1 MNFNKSGDASRARPG
16 KHFWILLGCLGVIFG
31 AFFFKS
37 FLPQYVLH
45 NNDTPLGALDAAAAR
60 LPALI
65 SGCWV
70 DLNWV
75 GFEGPAA
82 PPDASTFFRWL
93 AGAVGYAKFWT
104 PLAQIILGLCA
115 WVFFRS
121 LKLSPFACLLG
132 GLAAALHSDFLSNAC
147 WGQQSRPLAL
157 AAVMLALAAM
167 QARGGWR
174 GWARVLLG
182 AAAVGWGIMEGFDV
196 AAMFSVVAG
205 MYVLLQPSAEEFLV
219 PSGFERSFIICVM
232 NVGFIAAL
240 IFIAPMVS
248 SVVGVSALLIRV
260 CIGAVAV
267 VWNYSFLANSPTLNR
282 LAFGAS
288 RASVLAGFSALVAAQ
303 FIVGLVNTQIKGVAG
318 AQGDTQSKAERW
330 DWATQWSMA
339 KIETLGF
346 IVPGL
351 FGYRM
356 DTPQGLPEDLQK
368 DYVGGQYWGSMGR
381 DAVWDKYF
389 ESGKTSPPGQGFLRH
404 SGGGSYAGPL
414 LMTVVLMALLQS
426 LRGKNSP
433 FTPAQRRWVWF
444 WSGLAVGSLLLA
456 WGKHAPFFKPI
467 YYLVPMAN
475 VVRSPG
481 KFVLIW
487 DWAML
492 VLFAYGVH
500 ALAKKYLEP
509 APAATKANWWS
520 AAPSFDRKWVVGS
533 VAVFG
538 AGVLAWLI
546 YSSSAAAL
554 RRHLEFVMFDPNT
567 AADIARFSI
576 SRVGWFVFFLALGLG
591 ALLLV
596 VQRKFAG
603 VNAKWGVA
611 LLGAVLVLDLAHA
624 NRPWIIYWDY
634 TKKYATNDVL
644 EFLRKDAHEHRAVG
658 IPPWL
663 LDAFQ
668 FDERLR
674 GTEQYLD
681 QLYRIEWAQ
690 HHFQS
695 MDIQSLDVVQ
705 MSRPPED
712 FVAYESALAV
722 HSGATLPLVT
732 RKWELTNTRYILAHS
747 ALVDFF
753 NKQFDPGK
761 ERYRAALR
769 FDITPKPGV
778 DRPRMLED
786 LTAVTNANGAYALV
800 EFTDALPR
808 AKLYSHWQSG
818 VADTNALTT
827 LGDLQFNP
835 AQTVLVAE
843 PIPAAATNDAP
854 GTVEFTSYA
863 PKHIKLKAK
872 ASAPSVLLL
881 NDRYA
886 AAWQVRVDG
895 QPTQLL
901 RCNYLM
907 RGAQVPAGEHTVEFI
922 FQPDIKPLYLTCA
935 GLAVTLLVGLG
946 LLIASRRTEATKA

>member
-1 MNFNKSGDASRARPG
+1 MFYR
-16 KHFWILLGCLGVIFG
+16 
-31 AFFFKS
+31 S
-37 FLPQYVLH
+37 FLSANVIH
-45 NNDTPLGALDAAAAR
+45 NNDTPVGVLLESSAK
-60 LPALI
+60 LPGLFY
-65 SGCWV
+65 GNWV
-70 DLNWV
+70 DLNWL
-75 GFEGPAA
+75 GTEQPSA
-82 PPDASTFFRWL
+82 PPDGSNIFRWA
-93 AGAVGYAKFWT
+93 AGNFAFAKFWT

-115 WVFFRS
+115 WAFFRA
-121 LKLSPFACLLG
+121 LKLSPIACLLG

-157 AAVMLALAAM
+157 AAVMLALAAV
-167 QARGGWR
+167 QARNGWR
-174 GWARVLLG
+174 SWARVFLG
-182 AAAVGWGIMEGFDV
+182 GAAVGWGIMEGFDV
-196 AAMFSVVAG
+196 AAMFSVVVG
-205 MYVLLQPSAEEFLV
+205 VYVLLQPWFEGEGTTKGGKVF
-219 PSGFERSFIICVM
+219 SGM
-232 NVGFIAAL
+232 A
-240 IFIAPMVS
+240 
-248 SVVGVSALLIRV
+248 
-260 CIGAVAV
+260 
-267 VWNYSFLANSPTLNR
+267 
-282 LAFGAS
+282 
-288 RASVLAGFSALVAAQ
+288 RATVLAGFSALVAAQ

-318 AQGDTQSKAERW
+318 SQGDTQSKAEHW

-389 ESGKTSPPGQGFLRH
+389 DSGKTSPPGQGFLRH

-414 LMTVVLMALLQS
+414 LMAVVLMAVLQS

-444 WSGLAVGSLLLA
+444 WSVLSVGSLLLA
-456 WGKHAPFFKPI
+456 LGKHAPFFKPI

-481 KFVLIW
+481 KFVLVW

-492 VLFAYGVH
+492 VLFGYGVH
-500 ALAKKYLEP
+500 AIAKKYLEP
-509 APAATKANWWS
+509 APAAAKNNWWS

-533 VAVFG
+533 VAAFG

-546 YSSSAAAL
+546 YSSSAVAL

-576 SRVGWFVFFLALGLG
+576 SRVGWFVFFLALGLA

-603 VNAKWGVA
+603 ANAKWGVA

-644 EFLRKDAHEHRAVG
+644 EFVRKDAHEHRVVG

-674 GTEQYLD
+674 GQEQYLD
-681 QLYRIEWAQ
+681 QLYRVEWAQ
-690 HHFQS
+690 HHFQN

-722 HSGATLPLVT
+722 RSGATLPLVT

-761 ERYRAALR
+761 ERYHAALR

-800 EFTDALPR
+800 EFTGALPR
-808 AKLYSHWQSG
+808 AKLYSYWQFG
-818 VADTNALTT
+818 VADTNALKT
-827 LGDLQFNP
+827 LSDSQFDP

-843 PIPAAATNDAP
+843 AIPAAATTNAAP
-854 GTVEFTSYA
+854 GTVKFTSYA
-863 PKHIKLKAK
+863 PKHIQLKAN
-872 ASAPSVLLL
+872 AAAPSVLLL

-895 QPTQLL
+895 QPVRLL

-907 RGAQVPAGEHTVEFI
+907 RGAQVPAGEHTVEFL
-922 FQPDIKPLYLTCA
+922 FQPDIKPFYLTCA
-935 GLAVTLLVGLG
+935 GLVVTFLVSLG
-946 LLIASRRTEATKA
+946 LLLVSRRAPASTP